1 MLDINDITLRFG
13 GRLLFNGASA
23 HISDGQRVGL
33 TGRNGT
39 GKTTLFRLILGELA
53 SDDGDITITK
63 GHRIATVAQEIPDG
77 DISLLDCVL
86 KADTERTALL
96 AELEKAEQAQDGI
109 KISDIHERLNVIGAA
124 SAEARAGAI
133 LYGLGFSAEQQ
144 KQPLTDFSGG
154 WRMRVALASAL
165 FVPSDILLLD
175 EPTNHLDL
183 EATLWLENF
192 LSRYVGTLII
202 ISHDRSLLNHLC
214 TRILHIE
221 GLKIQSYGGNYDAF
235 EQTRALQMENEQKQ
249 AARTE
254 EKRKHLQAFVDRFR
268 YKASKAKQAQSRVKM
283 LEKLP
288 EKAFLY
294 DESALHFTFPSPQE
308 LPSPLIKIENG
319 SVGYGEKVVLS
330 RLNLRIDADDR
341 IALLGANGNGKST
354 FAKLLAGKLKPMG
367 GEIFASSKLKV
378 GYYAQHQTEE
388 LSKDLTPIQQMQ
400 PLMKD
405 ATETQIRAHL
415 GAFGL
420 TQQKAETRI
429 ELLSGGE
436 KARLLFAVMTRDAPN
451 ILLLDEPTNHLDI
464 DAREALIDAINA
476 YQGAVILITHDPHLI
491 ELTADRLWL
500 IDGGRCAPYDGDMDD
515 YRALLAQKAK
525 IQATGKAADKPEKP
539 AVSRKDERRE
549 AAEKRQQLAPL
560 RKKLKD
566 VETRLEK
573 LNDQKGQIEGILEDP
588 TLYMVGM
595 NAAKVK
601 SMQISLAQLETEIDK
616 TEEEWLNLSAELE
629 AAQSEQTTP

>member
-1 MLDINDITLRFG
+1 MLDINDITLRFA
-13 GRLLFNGASA
+13 GRLLFDGASA
-23 HISDGQRVGL
+23 HISDGQKVGL

-39 GKTTLFRLILGELA
+39 GKTTLFRLILGDLQ
-53 SDDGDITITK
+53 SDDGDITVTK
-63 GHRIATVAQEIPDG
+63 GHRIATVAQEIPDT
-77 DISLLDCVL
+77 SLSLIDCVL
-86 KADTERTALL
+86 QADTERTRLL
-96 AELEKAEQAQDGI
+96 TELDKAEKENDGI
-109 KISDIHERLNVIGAA
+109 KISEIHERLNVIGAN
-124 SAEARAGAI
+124 SAEARAGTI

-144 KQPLTDFSGG
+144 KLPLTNFSGG
-154 WRMRVALASAL
+154 WRMRVALAAAL
-165 FVPSDILLLD
+165 FVPSEVLLLD

-192 LSRYVGTLII
+192 LSKYSGTLVI
-202 ISHDRSLLNHLC
+202 ISHDRSLLNRLC

-221 GLKIQSYGGNYDAF
+221 GLKIHSYGGNYDAF
-235 EQTRALQMENEQKQ
+235 EQTRALQKENEQKQ
-249 AARTE
+249 ALKIE

-268 YKASKAKQAQSRVKM
+268 YKATKAKQAQSRVKM

-288 EKAFLY
+288 EKAVFFS
-294 DESALHFTFPSPQE
+294 DSSLHFKFPSPQE

-330 RLNLRIDADDR
+330 KMNLRIDADDR

-354 FAKLLAGKLKPMG
+354 FAKLLAGKLKLMDG
-367 GEIFASSKLKV
+367 NIQASTKLKV

-400 PLMKD
+400 LIMKE
-405 ATETQIRAHL
+405 ANETQIRAHL
-415 GAFGL
+415 GLFGL
-420 TQQKAETRI
+420 TQQKAETKI

-436 KARLLFAVMTRDAPN
+436 KARLLFAVMTKDAPN

-464 DAREALIDAINA
+464 DARDALINAVNA

-491 ELTADRLWL
+491 EMTADRLWL
-500 IDGGRCAPYDGDMDD
+500 IDEGRCSSYDGDLED
-515 YRALLAQKAK
+515 YRTLLAQKAK
-525 IQATGKAADKPEKP
+525 IQTAGKTSEKQEKSN
-539 AVSRKDERRE
+539 VSRKDERRE

-566 VETRLEK
+566 VEKRLEK
-573 LNDQKGQIEGILEDP
+573 LTDQKGQIEGILEDP
-588 TLYMVGM
+588 SLYMVGL

-601 SMQISLAQLETEIDK
+601 NLQISLAQLEAEID
-616 TEEEWLNLSAELE
+616 TVEEEWLKLSAELE
-629 AAQSEQTTP
+629 AAQNV